1 MALIGHTIL
10 KEMEN
15 GKYSTDNY
23 IIHCN
28 LSDKTLILLSD
39 KRLLAVKKSLMSNN
53 WETDWSEEWTN
64 VSKVD
69 TSGDG
74 LKIRITTKVRVSGTE
89 SHSQWFASIIASI
102 N

>member
-1 MALIGHTIL
+1 
-10 KEMEN
+10 MEN

-23 IIHCN
+23 IIHCT
-28 LSDKTLILLSD
+28 LSDKTLILFTD
-39 KRLLAVKKSLMSNN
+39 KRLLAVKKSLISHN

-64 VSKVD
+64 IAKVD

-74 LKIRITTKVRVSGTE
+74 MKIRITTKVGVSSELLSLPFFDNSFYG
-89 SHSQWFASIIASI
+89 FLAYYRI